1 METPADEVGSAL
13 RDACE
18 EAELWSSRY
27 RQNGHDADLGGD
39 DDHFGD
45 EDGIDDEDDEETE
58 DGGVDNG
65 DGDGA
70 EEIDASVDK
79 IGGGG
84 VNSERARSARGD
96 ASSHIGNDAAR
107 EVDRG
112 DSHVEDSKPRGSGKR
127 GEKVAL
133 GERERARTAEVK
145 EILKA
150 GLSLP

>member
-27 RQNGHDADLGGD
+27 PQNGHDAELAGD
-39 DDHFGD
+39 DDHVG
-45 EDGIDDEDDEETE
+45 DEDDEEGE
-58 DGGVDNG
+58 DGGFGNG
-65 DGDGA
+65 DGDDGA
-70 EEIDASVDK
+70 EEIDASVDE
-79 IGGGG
+79 IEGGR
-84 VNSERARSARGD
+84 VNPERARPARGD
-96 ASSHIGNDAAR
+96 PSSHIENDAAR

-112 DSHVEDSKPRGSGKR
+112 DSHFVDSKLRGSGKR
-127 GEKVAL
+127 GEKVVL